1 MREDGSEM
9 SEPTYVNVKG
19 VYYVHPDTAQ
29 KELDAAVTAAR
40 AEQNHECERR
50 MNGLAEHYEATMSA
64 AVAAARAEGRESIS
78 QMWDQESLVMP
89 LALIEARE
97 QAVQRISVLLTVELE
112 RIAAKTGV
120 PVRSCLIDVGTVLD
134 LIDDVGGSD
143 E

>member
-1 MREDGSEM
+1 MSDMTRYILTDDGNTEM
-9 SEPTYVNVKG
+9 DDEGYL
-19 VYYVHPDTAQ
+19 VYYTSAV
-29 KELDAAVTAAR
+29 AAVTAAR